1 MWARHSA
8 HPTDTHVVT
17 SGTER
22 SFHCHRS
29 TLFPDNVLRS
39 DRSQADDQTEVTLNS
54 VFGLVKN
61 HCWGKPQDKLGLY
74 LLVQVATAL
83 PLRLFT
89 QENADS
95 FPIEC
100 QLGLAAGHRT
110 LVAVTN
116 THLRAQATVL
126 DLV

>member
-1 MWARHSA
+1 M
-8 HPTDTHVVT
+8 VT

-22 SFHCHRS
+22 SFHRHRS
-29 TLFPDNVLRS
+29 TLFPDNVLGS
-39 DRSQADDQTEVTLNS
+39 DCSQADDQTEVTVNS

-74 LLVQVATAL
+74 LLVQVAAAL

-95 FPIEC
+95 FPIER
-100 QLGLAAGHRT
+100 QLGLAAGHQT
-110 LVAVTN
+110 LVGS
-116 THLRAQATVL
+116 HIH
-126 DLV
+126 